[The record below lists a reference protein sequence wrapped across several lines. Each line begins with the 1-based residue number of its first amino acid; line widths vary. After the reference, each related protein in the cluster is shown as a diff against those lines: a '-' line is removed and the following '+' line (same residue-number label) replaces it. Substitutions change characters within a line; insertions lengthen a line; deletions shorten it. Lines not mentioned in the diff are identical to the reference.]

1 MYPDA
6 DADAT
11 GTDSYAHTRMNMV
24 MPGIVSVNPVMMCIV
39 VARDPSISITAVH
52 IGVTAGVITLVSD
65 GDADPRL
72 RRQRQ
77 TTDAGEKQS
86 E

>member
-1 MYPDA
+1 MYANTDATAPYA
-6 DADAT
+6 DANT
-11 GTDSYAHTRMNMV
+11 HTYADMV
-24 MPGIVSVNPVMMCIV
+24 VPGIVSVNPAMMCVV
-39 VARDPSISITAVH
+39 VAGGPNISITAVH
-52 IGVTAGVITLVSD
+52 IGVAMGVIALVSD
-65 GDADPRL
+65 GDADLRL